1 VNLERDKA
9 KSIDPVPINSRDED
23 SQQNGEDSAQPSS
36 STAPSSLA
44 KPSVEEE
51 EKRPSSANK
60 GRHSNKVIPEPP
72 NQGWDRNSS
81 LPP

>member
-1 VNLERDKA
+1 M
-9 KSIDPVPINSRDED
+9 PVNSREED
-23 SQQNGEDSAQPSS
+23 SQHGNGEDSAQPSS

-51 EKRPSSANK
+51 EKRPSSQNK
-60 GRHSNKVIPEPP
+60 TRHSNKVIPEPP
-72 NQGWDRNSS
+72 NQGWDRNTS